1 MLQIPTCIAPFSYAL
16 LQISPMENPNE
27 NKEKVNFDNVTCYSC
42 GKVFKKPS
50 ELLKHK
56 NRKTPCLI
64 RDIKPE
70 DLKNPL
76 RCIYCNKI
84 FSKLS
89 NLTKHHPICK
99 IKNGG
104 LDKLHGKVKYEET
117 LRIRD
122 EEHNLEIMAIK
133 AEMLAMKTEMMEE
146 MNKLKSSVAVSPT
159 TVNNNTINKGVINN
173 NINIHINNYTT
184 PSVDHLLTFEKF
196 NSLFMK
202 EFAGLPIAIVCNL
215 YFDSSHPENMS
226 LHLINKS
233 TGEMLAM
240 MDDGWK
246 TMSIEDVAMKIR
258 DIGYN
263 VTERGI
269 KMHRKD
275 IKFVDANWVCDNII
289 QNVHH
294 PKTTER
300 DIKEI
305 KEKIVESREVT
316 GAAPHIAS
324 KLESSRAV
332 GRVRRGLNGNL
343 SNVEIS
349 DLRGDIIAE

>member
-1 MLQIPTCIAPFSYAL
+1 
-16 LQISPMENPNE
+16 MENE
-27 NKEKVNFDNVTCYSC
+27 KISNKKCYNC
-42 GKVFKKPS
+42 CKEFRTPAD
-50 ELLKHK
+50 LAKHK
-56 NRKTPCLI
+56 ARKTPCLI
-64 RDIKPE
+64 RDISDDDK
-70 DLKNPL
+70 KNPL

-84 FSKLS
+84 MSTVG
-89 NLTKHHPICK
+89 NLTKHSKTCK
-99 IKNGG
+99 IKHGG
-104 LDKLHGKVKYEET
+104 LDKLHYKVKYEEK
-117 LRIRD
+117 LRIIR
-122 EEHNLEIMAIK
+122 EESLIELQVVK
-133 AEMLAMKTEMMEE
+133 ADMVAQMLAMKTEMMEE